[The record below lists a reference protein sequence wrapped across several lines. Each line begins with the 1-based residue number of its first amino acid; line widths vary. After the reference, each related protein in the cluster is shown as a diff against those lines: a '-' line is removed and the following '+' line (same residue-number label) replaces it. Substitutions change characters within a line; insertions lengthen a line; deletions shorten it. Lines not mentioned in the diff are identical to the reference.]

1 MAAAAPVNAA
11 QLAAEFVQRDA
22 ALKKHSK
29 ELAPVRRQRKEMH
42 DHLQQ
47 LLEATDPAHQQITLA
62 DGTVVTLKA
71 TEHAA
76 PVKQEYVAA
85 QLQEQLGLGAPQAEE
100 IARRMWDERPKKTSY
115 KVVYGNEAAA
125 AAAGPGASG
134 PAASRKRAAA
144 RS

>member
-1 MAAAAPVNAA
+1 MAAAATLNAA

-76 PVKQEYVAA
+76 PVKQDYVAA
-85 QLQEQLGLGAPQAEE
+85 QLQEQLGMPAPQAEE
-100 IARRMWDERPKKTSY
+100 VARRMWDDRPKKTSY
-115 KVVYGNEAAA
+115 KVVYNNEAGSAGAAPAA
-125 AAAGPGASG
+125 AAAG
-134 PAASRKRAAA
+134 SRKRAAA
-144 RS
+144 R